1 MDQFKEQV
9 VFELEKD
16 TPFQGKRE
24 FTFQIYRKYGFKPS
38 SALYRDIVNYQIC
51 NYGHTFN
58 CTKIRDYVNRFSS
71 NNSRRRIR
79 VRENNREHFELEK
92 MVERNDIL
100 HNREA

>member
-9 VFELEKD
+9 VFELEKE

-38 SALYRDIVNYQIC
+38 SALYRDIVNYQIS
-51 NYGHTFN
+51 NYGRTFN
-58 CTKIRDYVNRFSS
+58 CTKTRDYVYHFSS
-71 NNSRRRIR
+71 RNLRRRLR
-79 VRENNREHFELEK
+79 VRENNKEHFDLEK
-92 MVERNDIL
+92 MEVRNDIL

>member
-9 VFELEKD
+9 VFELEKE

-24 FTFQIYRKYGFKPS
+24 FTFYIYRKYGFKPT

-51 NYGHTFN
+51 NYGRTFN
-58 CTKIRDYVNRFSS
+58 VTKIRDYIPKFSS
-71 NNSRRRIR
+71 KNIKRRIR
-79 VRENNREHFELEK
+79 VRENNKDQFDLEK